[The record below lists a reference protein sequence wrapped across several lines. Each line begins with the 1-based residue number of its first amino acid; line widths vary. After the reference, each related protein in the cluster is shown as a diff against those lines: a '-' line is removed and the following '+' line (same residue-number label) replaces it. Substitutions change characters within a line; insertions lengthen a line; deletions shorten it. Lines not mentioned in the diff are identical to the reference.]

1 MKDIAELGERIRL
14 ALKILRDKDTSI
26 VRHVRREVGMVDTDV
41 VQNLVDVT
49 RVFCLEGYS
58 GGAAPIAISML
69 SKVLAW
75 EPLAP
80 LTGDDDE
87 WDDMSACSGSPL
99 WQNKRC
105 SRVFKKADGTC
116 FDVQGIVFVDKSGVS
131 WTSRESCVP
140 VTFPYTPK
148 TEYVQRGE

>member
-1 MKDIAELGERIRL
+1 MKDIAELGERIHL

-26 VRHVRREVGMVDTDV
+26 VRHVRREVKMIDPNF

-58 GGAAPIAISML
+58 RTAASIVIPML

-75 EPLAP
+75 ESLSP
-80 LTGDDDE
+80 LTGSEDE
-87 WDDMSACSGSPL
+87 WDDVSAFSGHPL